1 MRMHVYV
8 NDTLYDDAVIA
19 PSVSISKDIS
29 DRISTADITF
39 KIQGGLDLARW
50 DDATWDEAV
59 WAADVRELYD
69 IRIEDESGNRHFAGQ
84 ISRIEFERH
93 TANLL
98 YQKCNCVDYTAIIDR
113 ARVPNATFT
122 GQTDRAIIQSL
133 ISTYAPQITALTANV
148 ATIQTIGSIEFKDV
162 SVREAIEQIAAL
174 TGGEWRVDYNKNLL
188 YFVPGTYFAPFGL
201 SSDPDD
207 VDNVN
212 IFGLDAFTGYTRD
225 FIRPI
230 NSVTVLGGFLF
241 GGVEINVTYEDPVSI
256 LEYGKHSHTIVDRDI
271 ALASDAMLRAQALV
285 NERAYPEESF
295 SVKTFQDGL
304 DVGQSIAI
312 THEDFQVANFY
323 IIRSIRLQQVNG
335 TTTQYDLD
343 LGAKPPDQLRL
354 LKQIEARTR
363 RSTHVTTAL
372 PAPGSVTDGSIG
384 GFIDASHLI
393 GTITGVNIEVDAAT
407 VVGTITGVDVVVDAG
422 TIQGVI
428 SGDLVN
434 VEATT
439 IQGVIV
445 SDQVSDELIDRLSMF
460 AEPLRWIPEAASA
473 PSLPDDANY
482 PEGSFYRNTTNS
494 TFYRNDGG
502 TWTAVTE
509 NDAVAGKLAFY
520 SIGSIKAGQII
531 GLIAAAQIGSITAG
545 QITGQLVAS
554 QIGSVN
560 VSALT
565 GTLTT
570 SDAARIN
577 VNALQGTLTAGMGA
591 TINVGSLT
599 GQITGS
605 QIASLTITSANISN
619 LTITGSKIANLT
631 IDNTKINDLA
641 ANKITAGTITASV
654 SMTAPTL
661 VITSGTTTVNIDGTN
676 YVKLTNSG
684 TSTIAAIEPAGV
696 SVRDTIGSARSDVG
710 KGSLTLVNSLG
721 QSAIFSATLISVT
734 GTVNATVGFSKNGT
748 PGANLSISYA
758 KPGGGSGVITVQGG
772 IITGAT

>member
-1 MRMHVYV
+1 MRLHVYV

-29 DRISTADITF
+29 DRISTADLTF
-39 KIQGGLDLARW
+39 KIQGGLDIARW
-50 DDATWDEAV
+50 DAANWDQDV

-69 IRIEDESGNRHFAGQ
+69 IRIEDDGGNRHFGGQ

-93 TANLL
+93 TSDLIF
-98 YQKCNCVDYTAIIDR
+98 QKCNCQDYTAIIDR
-113 ARVPNATFT
+113 ARVPGATFT
-122 GQTDRAIIQSL
+122 GQTDRAIIQTL
-133 ISTYAPQITALTANV
+133 ILHYAPQLTALTANI
-148 ATIQTIGSIEFKDV
+148 ANIQTIGEIEFKDV
-162 SVREAIEQIAAL
+162 SVREAIEQVAAL
-174 TGGEWRVDYNKNLL
+174 TGGEWRVDYNRNLL
-188 YFVPGTYFAPFGL
+188 YFVPGTYAAPFSL

-207 VDNVN
+207 VDGVTT
-212 IFGLDAFTGYTRD
+212 FGLDAFTGYTRD

-241 GGVEINVTYEDPVSI
+241 GGVEINVTYEDPVSM

-271 ALASDAMLRAQALV
+271 TLASDAILRAQAMV

-295 SVKTFQDGL
+295 TVTTYQDGL
-304 DVGQSIAI
+304 DVGQSLPVY
-312 THEDFQVANFY
+312 HGDFQVNGTY
-323 IIRSIRLQQVNG
+323 IIRSIRLQQVSNS
-335 TTTQYDLD
+335 TTQYHIG
-343 LGAKPPDQLRL
+343 LGAKPPDQARL
-354 LKQIEARTR
+354 LKQIEARSR
-363 RSTHVTTAL
+363 RSTHVTTAI
-372 PAPGSVTDGSIG
+372 PAPGSVTDDSIT
-384 GFIDASHLI
+384 GFISASKLI
-393 GTITGVNIEVDAAT
+393 GTITGVNVAVDAAT

-428 SGDLVN
+428 TGGSVSVD
-434 VEATT
+434 ATT

-460 AEPLRWIPEAASA
+460 AEPLRWIPEAASD
-473 PSLPDDANY
+473 PTLPDDANY
-482 PEGSFYRNTTNS
+482 PEGSFYRNTTS
-494 TFYRNDGG
+494 GVFKRNDSG
-502 TWTAVTE
+502 TWTTVTE

-545 QITGQLVAS
+545 QITGQLVAA

-570 SDAARIN
+570 SDSARIN

-605 QIASLTITSANISN
+605 QIAALTITSANITN
-619 LTITGSKIANLT
+619 RTITGSKIANLT

-661 VITSGTTTVNIDGTN
+661 TITSGTTTVNIDGTN

-684 TSTIAAIEPAGV
+684 TSTIAAIEPAGM
-696 SVRDTIGSARSDVG
+696 SVRDTFGSARADVG

-721 QSAIFSATLISVT
+721 QSAIFSATLVSVT
-734 GTVNATVGFSKNGT
+734 GSINATTGFQRNGT
-748 PGANLSISYA
+748 PGMSGTISYA